1 MNHRVSC
8 GVLKCDVTKS
18 QPFKIP
24 ACWLVLCTEMFPL
37 QIRVLKSQYP
47 VWLVS
52 YNVKNVRYNLEDRS
66 YSIWKNKLYL
76 NVFIDAFSPGSA
88 NNWISHIDT
97 ENLNQKS
104 QMRNGQVE
112 LRELQHIMWKGAFTF
127 ILDDLY
133 LLSSILL
140 CNSLPLSVS
149 WNYWLGNE

>member
-1 MNHRVSC
+1 
-8 GVLKCDVTKS
+8 
-18 QPFKIP
+18 
-24 ACWLVLCTEMFPL
+24 MFPL

-127 ILDDLY
+127 ILDDRR
-133 LLSSILL
+133 
-140 CNSLPLSVS
+140 
-149 WNYWLGNE
+149 